1 MLSSQWPSSE
11 TVEAIAFGYQALV
24 DYGGDMAFGRN
35 AISRG
40 LRAVAIGTDATAAGR
55 ESMALGYGAAAS
67 QDYSTSIGYQATAA
81 PERSTA
87 IGYRATTTAEGGLA
101 IGEMSLANREG
112 GVTGWVPDSYTGT
125 PSGPAWTATTG
136 AVSVGNDTAGSIRT
150 RQITGVAAGT
160 YDTDAVNVAQLKAF
174 GGSQAMFYSGGSKNG
189 SYSSGTLAS
198 QQKMTDIKID
208 FGEGLRAEEV
218 SYTSGSTTEKRLL
231 VTVDT
236 SSDIYANLKGEKG
249 DKGDKGDQGD
259 QGLKG
264 DQGEKGDKGD
274 KGDTGATGAQGEKG
288 DKGDKGDTGATGAQG
303 EKGDKGDKGDTGA
316 TGAQGEKGDK
326 GDTGATGAQGEKGD
340 KGDKGDKGEKGD
352 QGDQG
357 LKGDQGEQG
366 PQGET
371 GPQGPKGEAGATGE
385 QGPQGEPGAP
395 GADGKDGAQGP
406 QGETGPAGTDGK
418 DGAPG
423 KDGTGITKA
432 EVNKE
437 GDLIIDYTDGR
448 HENAG
453 HVSGEGGSGS
463 WDISV
468 NGKTATVDKDNNTVA
483 LNDGKNI
490 EIKET
495 AERKYSFNVS
505 ETPEFTRVD
514 VKGDENNIGIDNGGN
529 RIINV
534 ADGVEN
540 SDAANIG
547 QLSAVS
553 ADVADNSTKITNIAG
568 DVSNNSTRINNIA
581 LDVTKNSTNI
591 EAISKDMSLVV
602 KYDGAGKETIT
613 LGGENGTQIKNVAA
627 GTEATDAANVGQLDQ
642 LKAKGQDYAGDAGDK
657 IHRDLGS
664 QLNIKGGATSVSAAD
679 NIGVIS
685 DGNDTLNIR
694 LAKDIT

>member
-1 MLSSQWPSSE
+1 MEKQTKVYGCQGPARRAPGGGGRLLCEKNSPAVLKSWVRRGLFAAVLLCALIVALAGASHAANIGAPTFIQYDTSSWTAPTASGAWSFAIGRYARANGDHSFAIGANSYIQRGNNNIAIGYGARVLSSQWPSSE

-303 EKGDKGDKGDTGA
+303 EKGRQRR
-316 TGAQGEKGDK
+316 QGRHRSYWS
-326 GDTGATGAQGEKGD
+326 
-340 KGDKGDKGEKGD
+340 
-352 QGDQG
+352 
-357 LKGDQGEQG
+357 
-366 PQGET
+366 
-371 GPQGPKGEAGATGE
+371 
-385 QGPQGEPGAP
+385 PGR
-395 GADGKDGAQGP
+395 KR
-406 QGETGPAGTDGK
+406 E
-418 DGAPG
+418 
-423 KDGTGITKA
+423 TKA
-432 EVNKE
+432 
-437 GDLIIDYTDGR
+437 
-448 HENAG
+448 
-453 HVSGEGGSGS
+453 
-463 WDISV
+463 
-468 NGKTATVDKDNNTVA
+468 
-483 LNDGKNI
+483 
-490 EIKET
+490 
-495 AERKYSFNVS
+495 
-505 ETPEFTRVD
+505 TPELLEPRAKRETKATRVTK
-514 VKGDENNIGIDNGGN
+514 VKRE
-529 RIINV
+529 
-534 ADGVEN
+534 
-540 SDAANIG
+540 
-547 QLSAVS
+547 
-553 ADVADNSTKITNIAG
+553 TK
-568 DVSNNSTRINNIA
+568 VTRA
-581 LDVTKNSTNI
+581 
-591 EAISKDMSLVV
+591 
-602 KYDGAGKETIT
+602 
-613 LGGENGTQIKNVAA
+613 
-627 GTEATDAANVGQLDQ
+627 
-642 LKAKGQDYAGDAGDK
+642 
-657 IHRDLGS
+657 
-664 QLNIKGGATSVSAAD
+664 
-679 NIGVIS
+679 
-685 DGNDTLNIR
+685 
-694 LAKDIT
+694 

>member
-1 MLSSQWPSSE
+1 
-11 TVEAIAFGYQALV
+11 
-24 DYGGDMAFGRN
+24 
-35 AISRG
+35 
-40 LRAVAIGTDATAAGR
+40 
-55 ESMALGYGAAAS
+55 
-67 QDYSTSIGYQATAA
+67 
-81 PERSTA
+81 
-87 IGYRATTTAEGGLA
+87 
-101 IGEMSLANREG
+101 
-112 GVTGWVPDSYTGT
+112 
-125 PSGPAWTATTG
+125 
-136 AVSVGNDTAGSIRT
+136 
-150 RQITGVAAGT
+150 
-160 YDTDAVNVAQLKAF
+160 
-174 GGSQAMFYSGGSKNG
+174 
-189 SYSSGTLAS
+189 
-198 QQKMTDIKID
+198 
-208 FGEGLRAEEV
+208 
-218 SYTSGSTTEKRLL
+218 
-231 VTVDT
+231 
-236 SSDIYANLKGEKG
+236 
-249 DKGDKGDQGD
+249 
-259 QGLKG
+259 
-264 DQGEKGDKGD
+264 
-274 KGDTGATGAQGEKG
+274 
-288 DKGDKGDTGATGAQG
+288 
-303 EKGDKGDKGDTGA
+303 
-316 TGAQGEKGDK
+316 
-326 GDTGATGAQGEKGD
+326 
-340 KGDKGDKGEKGD
+340 
-352 QGDQG
+352 
-357 LKGDQGEQG
+357 
-366 PQGET
+366 
-371 GPQGPKGEAGATGE
+371 
-385 QGPQGEPGAP
+385 
-395 GADGKDGAQGP
+395 
-406 QGETGPAGTDGK
+406 
-418 DGAPG
+418 
-423 KDGTGITKA
+423 DGTGITKA

-694 LAKDIT
+694 LAKDITGIDSVSVNKTISVAGGTTITKEGLVSNAIKISTASGDVIINNGGVSMGGNRITNIAPGANATDAATVGQLSETTDNLYRVYSELSDEVEDLGAESAALAGLKPIQYDPLEPTQIMAAVGNYRGSTAIAVGLAHYTRENTMFHIGASYGGSSRVLANAGVTFRLGGKKDAIPARYKAGPISATYVMQDEISALKAENAKLKESNEKMQA